1 MKKILY
7 SFFLFS
13 TLTVYAQSKK
23 FFTKGEVELQHPVE
37 KVNLRFENNLP
48 FVQVNINGKF
58 YNFLFDSGAPTVIS
72 SAIYN
77 ELKLKK
83 KYRRSIGDS
92 NKRRQQQIFT
102 ELPEMTVDQLVFRN
116 VGAVVLDLNS
126 AELGCLKV
134 DGIIGANQM
143 AKLFWRI
150 NYTENSLE
158 AARELSYFDVKD
170 YPAVLPFEAKS
181 QKTPVIKMPLFGKD
195 VELTFDTGFSGRFEI
210 TETNFDPQKASRKIE
225 TFGTRSTGAFGAAK
239 PVAGAIF
246 RMDSL
251 ALGNT
256 VFHDEIISTGTTDLL
271 GNEFLRDF
279 SFILDWKNNKIYLK
293 RIRNSPAR
301 LESFGFSYRFVDQ
314 KPVVAFVFQ
323 QDHFPLKIG
332 DSIISINNV
341 VLDHLDREAVCYYFM
356 NRVERDQKNI
366 TVKIKRDG
374 RILDFNLDRKEYLN

>member
-7 SFFLFS
+7 SFFLFL
-13 TLTVYAQSKK
+13 TLTVCAQSRK
-23 FFTKGEVELQHPVE
+23 FFAKGEVQLQHPVE
-37 KVNLRFENNLP
+37 RVNLRFENNLP
-48 FVQVNINGKF
+48 FVQVQINGKF

-83 KYRRSIGDS
+83 KYRRSVGDS
-92 NKRRQQQIFT
+92 NNSRQQQIFT

-116 VGAVVLDLNS
+116 VGAIVLDLNS

-150 NYTENSLE
+150 NYAANSLE
-158 AARELSYFDVKD
+158 AARELSYFEVKD
-170 YPAVLPFEAKS
+170 YAVVLPFKAKS
-181 QKTPVIKMPLFGKD
+181 QKTPVIKTPLFGKK
-195 VELTFDTGFSGRFEI
+195 VEFTFDTGFSGRFEI
-210 TETNFDPQKASRKIE
+210 NETNFDPKKVSRRIE

-256 VFHDEIISTGTTDLL
+256 VFHDEIISTGTTDLM

-293 RIRNSPAR
+293 RIRNNPAR

-341 VLDHLDREAVCYYFM
+341 VLNDLDGEGACYYFM
-356 NRVERDQKNI
+356 NRVERDQKSI
-366 TVKIKRDG
+366 AVKINRGGK
-374 RILDFNLDRKEYLN
+374 ILNFNLDRKEYLN